1 MKLMDKRE
9 IDSIALEAF
18 QGAAITD
25 PEGRKGLLVWGT
37 NLGLVFRSF
46 FKNNGISIIYKYK
59 LTDCKWNIS
68 SSLLVWGAD
77 LGLVLTSL
85 ELS

>member
-25 PEGRKGLLVWGT
+25 PEGWKGLLV
-37 NLGLVFRSF
+37 
-46 FKNNGISIIYKYK
+46 
-59 LTDCKWNIS
+59 
-68 SSLLVWGAD
+68 
-77 LGLVLTSL
+77 
-85 ELS
+85 